1 MHKRVERSNFILGR
15 KDVEFR
21 IVDQVV
27 GSIEPS
33 ACALYW
39 GLVVC
44 LLTVNTTDTMRLQQL
59 CMCQEHTWRSWICW
73 LKLRGMYLQDPI
85 CILGS
90 QISRTGRESL
100 RVRSAAVGCSSSK
113 IQLWNKVWDQ
123 SFLQCM
129 IVGLAFQIWMAIF
142 YSDGYDHPST
152 AFFYSTYC
160 CFVLYLQVMFVVLLL
175 WS

>member
-59 CMCQEHTWRSWICW
+59 CMCQEHT
-73 LKLRGMYLQDPI
+73 
-85 CILGS
+85 
-90 QISRTGRESL
+90 
-100 RVRSAAVGCSSSK
+100 
-113 IQLWNKVWDQ
+113 
-123 SFLQCM
+123 
-129 IVGLAFQIWMAIF
+129 
-142 YSDGYDHPST
+142 
-152 AFFYSTYC
+152 
-160 CFVLYLQVMFVVLLL
+160 
-175 WS
+175 